1 MTRAVK
7 LRRRRKNDTKFRIS
21 TNICRK
27 LRREV
32 ETRLLGENH
41 PDLSTANFLVWS
53 AKKFQINRKEFH
65 LDHIIP
71 ISTFNVKCPA
81 QRNLA
86 NSPMNVRW
94 LRGVDNLKKN
104 NKMPTQEEIDIHTKL
119 VQDWTNEMNYT
130 IGLELNKFKTS

>member
-1 MTRAVK
+1 MTRAHK
-7 LRRRRKNDTKFRIS
+7 LRKRRKNDTKFRIS

-41 PDLSTANFLVWS
+41 PDLSAANFLVWA
-53 AKKFQINRKEFH
+53 AKKFQINRNEWHIDH
-65 LDHIIP
+65 LKP
-71 ISTFNVKCPA
+71 ISLFNVKCPTH
-81 QRNLA
+81 RNLA

-104 NKMPTQEEIDIHTKL
+104 NKMPTQEEIDEHGKL
-119 VQDWTNEMNYT
+119 VHTWLNEQNYN
-130 IGLELNKFKTS
+130 IGLELNKFKV